1 MRKIK
6 IIMDGKE
13 VTAELIDRNPKT
25 AGAIW
30 NVLPIQSRINTWGDE
45 IYFGTIVKMDEE
57 NAQEKV
63 EIGNVAYWPEGN
75 SICIF
80 FGKTPVSTNEKASES
95 KIPRSFIAQQGY
107 NFLCDEKPK
116 AYSPVNVFAKIIGNI
131 SVLKN
136 VVPGSVVRVEK
147 VD

>member
-30 NVLPIQSRINTWGDE
+30 NVLPLQSRINTWGDE
-45 IYFGTIVKMDEE
+45 IYFGTTVKMDEE

-63 EIGNVAYWPEGN
+63 EIGDVAYWSEGN
-75 SICIF
+75 SIYIF
-80 FGKTPVSTNEKASES
+80 FGKTPASTNES
-95 KIPRSFIAQQGY
+95 
-107 NFLCDEKPK
+107 PK
-116 AYSPVNVFAKIIGNI
+116 AYSPVNVFAKIIDNI
-131 SVLKN
+131 SVLKM

-147 VD
+147 AD